1 MKPLHTMS
9 TPQGVIAAI
18 AIDQRK
24 SLRRM
29 IAAAA
34 SVPETE
40 ISDGS
45 LAEFKE
51 CVMAAL
57 SPHASAVL
65 IDPEYG
71 APALKL
77 RAAGA
82 GLLLTYES
90 DGFDNPHPHRML
102 ALMPE
107 YSARRLRELGADGL
121 KILLSWSPHDD
132 VRANEEKRVIIERI
146 GHECESAG
154 IPFLLEPVVYDSAG
168 ADVRGPD
175 FGRRKPAL
183 VRDTIEE
190 FSKPI
195 YKVDVLKVEFPVS
208 PGNIG
213 KLYSREEALDAF
225 RAVDAVARCPYI
237 YLSAGISLAEFV
249 ASLDLAAAAEARYS
263 GVLCGRAAWQDG
275 VPLYAREGRRALECW
290 LATQGIRNVAQIV
303 DHLKEASPW
312 WEHQNG

>member
-1 MKPLHTMS
+1 MKPLHTIS

-40 ISDGS
+40 ISDCR

-71 APALKL
+71 ASGLNL
-77 RAAGA
+77 RAASA

-90 DGFDNPHPHRML
+90 DGFDNPRPDRML
-102 ALMPE
+102 ALLPQ
-107 YSARRLRELGADGL
+107 YSARRLRDLGADGL
-121 KILLSWSPHDD
+121 KILLSWSPAADPC
-132 VRANEEKRVIIERI
+132 ANEEKRVLIERI
-146 GHECESAG
+146 GHECDSAG
-154 IPFLLEPVVYDSAG
+154 IPFLLEPVVYDPAG
-168 ADVRGPD
+168 ADVRGAD
-175 FGRRKPAL
+175 FARRKPAL

-213 KLYSREEALDAF
+213 QLYSREEALDAF

-237 YLSAGISLAEFV
+237 YLSAGVSLAEFV
-249 ASLDLAAAAEARYS
+249 ASLDLATAAGTRYS

-275 VPLYAREGRRALECW
+275 VAVYAREGREALERW
-290 LATQGIRNVAQIV
+290 LATQGVHNVARIV
-303 DHLKEASPW
+303 DHLKEAAPW
-312 WEHQNG
+312 WERQNG